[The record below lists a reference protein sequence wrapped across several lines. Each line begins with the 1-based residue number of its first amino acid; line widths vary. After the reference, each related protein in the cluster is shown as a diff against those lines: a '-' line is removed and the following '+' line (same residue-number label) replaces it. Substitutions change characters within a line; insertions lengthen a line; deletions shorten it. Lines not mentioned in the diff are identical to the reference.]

1 MLPLRVI
8 AVGKLGEPW
17 MRQGCEEYLKRL
29 SGMAT
34 VTEIPEQRLPQNP
47 SSAQIQQA
55 LGKEAKLIRDK
66 LPPRAY
72 TVALCI
78 EGEEMTSPKLAGV
91 LERAAHH
98 YSSAVFLIG
107 SSHGLDFSLKQEAG
121 LRLSL
126 SPMTFPHQLA
136 RILLLEQL
144 YRASSI
150 QAGGKYHK

>member
-1 MLPLRVI
+1 MPLRI
-8 AVGKLGEPW
+8 LSVGKLGEPW

-29 SGMAT
+29 GGTVT

-47 SSAQIQQA
+47 SPAQIQQA
-55 LGKEAKLIRDK
+55 LSREAKLMRDK
-66 LPPRAY
+66 IPPRAY

-78 EGEEMTSPKLAGV
+78 EGELMTSPKLAGILEQSALHHPSGV
-91 LERAAHH
+91 L
-98 YSSAVFLIG
+98 LIG
-107 SSHGLDFSLKQEAG
+107 SSYGLDAALKQEAK

-150 QAGGKYHK
+150 QVGGKYHK

>member
-1 MLPLRVI
+1 MLPVKI
-8 AVGKLGEPW
+8 ISVGKLGEPW

-29 SGMAT
+29 GGMVT
-34 VTEIPEQRLPQNP
+34 VTEIPEQHLPQNP
-47 SSAQIQQA
+47 SPAQIQQA
-55 LGKEAKLIRDK
+55 LSREAKLIRDK
-66 LPPRAY
+66 IPPRAF

-78 EGEEMTSPKLAGV
+78 EGEMMSSPKLAGV
-91 LERAAHH
+91 LERAAQQNPC
-98 YSSAVFLIG
+98 AVFLIG
-107 SSHGLDFSLKQEAG
+107 SSYGLEESLKREAG
-121 LRLSL
+121 LRLSF